1 MSDCVRCM
9 FEIFIFYHHLGTQFV
24 LHAPAFRASIRY
36 SRFTDAAG
44 SEVARIFTE
53 RAASSQTKQQ
63 RPGKERQVLK
73 T

>member
-1 MSDCVRCM
+1 M

-63 RPGKERQVLK
+63 RPGKERQKVLK